1 MQDEEADEW
10 EDREWQAEAAALES
24 IKRALEAQWARNPQ
38 RVRMAA
44 AGAVDGQGGKKSLL
58 DKCLTEFEYEETRR
72 LFADNIKKD
81 VPQVCKERKTDTSA
95 ITVAVNLVKET
106 KKRVDSKWR
115 ARRSKPDQALP
126 GEAAA
131 TRKRQRTDALDRFDD
146 DSFDGVRQQELAGGP
161 PLPLSDAA
169 ARHVHQARRRDGTSL
184 LFAGVLLPSIPRTGR
199 PADRRP
205 GGHRGGFRRQTLYSV
220 FRHFQDS
227 PAFSRARRQL

>member
-24 IKRALEAQWARNPQ
+24 IKRALEAQWARDPQ

-95 ITVAVNLVKET
+95 ITVAVNLVKES
-106 KKRVDSKWR
+106 KKRVDTKWR
-115 ARRSKPDQALP
+115 NRKSKPDQALP

-131 TRKRQRTDALDRFDD
+131 TRKRQRTDALERFDD
-146 DSFDGVRQQELAGGP
+146 DSFDGVRQQELSGGP

-169 ARHVHQARRRDGTSL
+169 ARHVVNSKLSGPPAAALEGVHGAS
-184 LFAGVLLPSIPRTGR
+184 FADV
-199 PADRRP
+199 AE
-205 GGHRGGFRRQTLYSV
+205 V
-220 FRHFQDS
+220 RHASCHDVEF
-227 PAFSRARRQL
+227 A